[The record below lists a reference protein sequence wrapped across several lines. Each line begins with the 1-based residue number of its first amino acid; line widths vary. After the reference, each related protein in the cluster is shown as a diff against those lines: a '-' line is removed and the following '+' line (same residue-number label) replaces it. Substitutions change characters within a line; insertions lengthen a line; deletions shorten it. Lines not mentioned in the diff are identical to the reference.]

1 MSALMW
7 RLLVVASLAA
17 LLGPMVYEY
26 AAFVQLTLEH
36 IP

>member
-7 RLLVVASLAA
+7 RLLIVASLAA
-17 LLGPMVYEY
+17 LIGPMVYEY
-26 AAFVQLTLEH
+26 AAFVQQTLET